1 MALQFLERFCMARV
15 SLIDHLHRWRWLVK
29 SPRMSHTCHTLI
41 ISGIDDND
49 HQRTIKRPKRQPNS
63 NHRVVS
69 VIGNV
74 EGVGIVPGVS
84 LVRSKVTMC
93 RLRRPQCTSNH
104 VKSRQKGA
112 IHGRGKGRH
121 ARTPPAQRGG
131 IRSTSGFLRR
141 PSWRCGS
148 DERSRT
154 RRGQG

>member
-15 SLIDHLHRWRWLVK
+15 SLIDHLNRWRWLVK
-29 SPRMSHTCHTLI
+29 STRMSHTCHTLI

-74 EGVGIVPGVS
+74 EGVGIVPDVS
-84 LVRSKVTMC
+84 LVGSKVTMC

-131 IRSTSGFLRR
+131 IGSTSGFLRR

>member
-1 MALQFLERFCMARV
+1 MAQV
-15 SLIDHLHRWRWLVK
+15 SLIDHLNRWRWLVK
-29 SPRMSHTCHTLI
+29 STRMSHTCHTLI

-93 RLRRPQCTSNH
+93 RLRRPQYTSNH
-104 VKSRQKGA
+104 VKSRRKGA
-112 IHGRGKGRH
+112 IPRRVKGRH

-131 IRSTSGFLRR
+131 IESTSEFLRR

>member
-1 MALQFLERFCMARV
+1 MARV
-15 SLIDHLHRWRWLVK
+15 SLIEHLNRWRWLVK
-29 SPRMSHTCHTLI
+29 STRMSHTCHTLI

-112 IHGRGKGRH
+112 IPGRGKGHSEEALDRPRGFCGGQVG
-121 ARTPPAQRGG
+121 AAAQTSDRERGEAKAE
-131 IRSTSGFLRR
+131 LL
-141 PSWRCGS
+141 
-148 DERSRT
+148 
-154 RRGQG
+154 